1 MLSGAYVRTYDTLA
15 LIFKFGR
22 GNMVLVPNTIIVPC
36 FEDEGVAKCTYG
48 TSDEPL
54 EY

>member
-1 MLSGAYVRTYDTLA
+1 
-15 LIFKFGR
+15 
-22 GNMVLVPNTIIVPC
+22 MVLVPNTIIVPC
-36 FEDEGVAKCTYG
+36 FEDEDHSGVAKCTYG